1 MHLISL
7 TPYTKEDGLASVLY
21 LKSED
26 GLDWYENQDLF
37 TKQYKI
43 SVDQNSKIVAYTEDI
58 SGLWPINCSV
68 YETDTI
74 PSDIDKNSYKFIN
87 GIFVLNVDYETKA
100 RDLRNLL
107 RTKIDKYLLP
117 ASTIGDILVTEEQKQ
132 TLIQDSLLLASW
144 PVTEGWPYINLPALS
159 DLCQSLITIPLWD
172 YPNLTST
179 TEE

>member
-26 GLDWYENQDLF
+26 GLDWYENQELF

-43 SVDQNSKIVAYTEDI
+43 LVDKNTNIMAYTEDI

-74 PSDIDKNSYKFIN
+74 PSDIDKNSYKFMD
-87 GIFVLNVDYETKA
+87 GDFVLNVDYETKA
-100 RDLRNLL
+100 RNLRNLL

-144 PVTEGWPYINLPALS
+144 PVTKGWPYINLPALS

>member
-7 TPYTKEDGLASVLY
+7 TPYNKEGGLTSVIY

-26 GLDWYENQDLF
+26 GLDWYENQKLF

-43 SVDQNSKIVAYTEDI
+43 LVDQNSNIIAHTTDI

-74 PSDIDKNSYKFIN
+74 PSDIDKNSYKFID
-87 GIFVLNVDYETKA
+87 GDFVLNVDYETKA
-100 RDLRNLL
+100 RNLRNLL

-144 PVTEGWPYINLPALS
+144 PVTKGWPYINLPALS

>member
-26 GLDWYENQDLF
+26 GLDWYENQKLF

-43 SVDQNSKIVAYTEDI
+43 LVDQNSNIIAHTTDI

-74 PSDIDKNSYKFIN
+74 PSDIDKNSYKFVD
-87 GIFVLNVDYETKA
+87 GDFVLNVDYETKA
-100 RDLRNLL
+100 RNLRNLL

-144 PVTEGWPYINLPALS
+144 PVTKGWPYINLPALS

>member
-26 GLDWYENQDLF
+26 GLDWYENQGLF

-43 SVDQNSKIVAYTEDI
+43 LVDQNSNIVAHTKDI

-74 PSDIDKNSYKFIN
+74 PPNIDKNSYKFIN
-87 GIFVLNVDYETKA
+87 GSFVLNVDYETKA

-132 TLIQDSLLLASW
+132 TLIRDSLLLAAW
-144 PVTEGWPYINLPALS
+144 PATDGWPYIGLPTLS
-159 DLCQSLITIPLWD
+159 DLCQSIITTPAWS
-172 YPNLTST
+172 Y
-179 TEE
+179 TEQQ